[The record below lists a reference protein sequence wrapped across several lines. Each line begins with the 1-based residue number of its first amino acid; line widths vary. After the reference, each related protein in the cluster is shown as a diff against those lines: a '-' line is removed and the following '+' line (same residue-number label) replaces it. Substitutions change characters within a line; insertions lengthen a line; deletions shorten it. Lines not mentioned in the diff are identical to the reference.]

1 MKFMSKL
8 VLVVALSASSL
19 AFANKLKEPGA
30 LLDESEKTER
40 PMQLSVHGTLPWG
53 GYYGWALGAGA
64 NLYIPLAKN
73 GFISKLNDSFGI
85 DFGLDAVFHLPY
97 WGGAYAQPFNLLI
110 PVNARWQFYML
121 KQLQVYANLG
131 LEIDIWFGYPYSAL
145 YWPVRPAFHVGA
157 QWFFSEKV
165 GLKLEVGYPGL
176 RFGVV
181 FDL

>member
-8 VLVVALSASSL
+8 VLVVALSASSM

-40 PMQLSVHGTLPWG
+40 PLQLGVHGTLPWG
-53 GYYGWALGAGA
+53 GYYGWAAGAGA

-73 GFISKLNDSFGI
+73 GFISKLNDEFGI
-85 DFGLDAVFHLPY
+85 DFGVDAVFHF
-97 WGGAYAQPFNLLI
+97 GYAQPFNLLI
-110 PVNARWQFYML
+110 PVAARWQFHLL
-121 KQLQVYANLG
+121 KQLELYASLG
-131 LEIDIWFGYPYSAL
+131 LEVDLWFGYAYNAW

-176 RFGVV
+176 RLGVV

>member
-1 MKFMSKL
+1 MKFMTRL
-8 VLVVALSASSL
+8 MLVVALSASSM
-19 AFANKLKEPGA
+19 AFANKLKETDA

-53 GYYGWALGAGA
+53 GYYGWSAGAGA
-64 NLYIPLAKN
+64 NLYIPIAKN

-85 DFGLDAVFHLPY
+85 DFGVDAVFHFYGPL
-97 WGGAYAQPFNLLI
+97 FSLLV

-121 KQLQVYANLG
+121 PQLQVYASLG
-131 LEIDIWFGYPYSAL
+131 LEVDIWFGGVYGYG

-157 QWFFSEKV
+157 QWMFSQKV
-165 GLKLEVGYPGL
+165 GLKLEVGYPGV
-176 RFGVV
+176 RFGVL